1 MIPTRSFASLA
12 ARSSNARALRLWPA
26 GLHVARRRTDYGLM
40 RSRAGQRVWETT
52 TATPSSNL
60 DAEGKKQDL
69 SPFEEQES
77 GRFDVK
83 ANESIL
89 FFDNLFPI
97 KLSPLL
103 SRRTE
108 TDQQL
113 TDVLKRFN
121 SSSFGIMDPIQ
132 LVKRAIPDNLPIKVT
147 EILPR
152 LKDGGAFVKFEYDS
166 SLSVSEIEAKLLQK
180 LREEPVKP
188 WFNPFRRIR
197 ARLVRGVPWL
207 EDLHRYPSPLLMVE
221 FVPPEPGAA
230 AEELPEEVL
239 YSLFRRYGKI
249 ADIIPQPADSK
260 ITPRYA
266 RIGFPLLRDTI
277 MARNCLHGFVLN
289 EAQGGGKNGTKLR
302 LSYVKREKGHSIWN
316 WLTTHPRI
324 VIPIAAALIAG
335 VSVIIFDPI
344 RMFFIKVHV
353 QHSLRYT
360 DWRIYKWFKSRTGT
374 FSFYKKEEH
383 VEGLG
388 TIWKHR
394 KDLIEQLQSWL
405 DGSSDNFIVV
415 TGPRGSGKA
424 EMVMSQTLSGR
435 KNVVLI
441 DCKPIT
447 EASGEAG
454 TIKRLAAAV
463 GYRPVFSWANSISS
477 MIDLAVQGTTGVK
490 SGFSETLESQLNK
503 ILHTTAT
510 ALKNVA
516 LSERHKTDKDA
527 NLSEDAYL
535 EAHPEQR
542 PIIVVDNFLHKNE
555 DSSMV
560 YDMIAEWA
568 ATVVQ
573 NNVAHVVF
581 LTSNSAYSKSL
592 TKAMPDRVFRT
603 LSLGDL
609 DADVAKNF
617 VVTRVE
623 EDLKREARE
632 EEEGGVQGA
641 EGKKSSSKRANLAG
655 LDEGIK
661 VLGGRLTDL
670 EFLARRLK
678 AGQTPHEAVEEIVT
692 EDATDIVKM
701 YLLGRTADADRR
713 WSTEQAWHLIKAL
726 AESPTLRY
734 HQVLLSPTFASSLSS
749 YATNGEAAIESLAGV
764 ELITVE
770 THRGRPQ
777 TITAGK
783 PLHQA
788 AFGVLVKDRVLRAKM
803 DLAVLNEIA
812 KVEAKNIDT
821 VEKELQLL
829 GWLPRHTGESA
840 GRVMYLLSKLDLG
853 HRKIAQMEREMVGLK
868 KILNEEY

>member
-1 MIPTRSFASLA
+1 L
-12 ARSSNARALRLWPA
+12 N
-26 GLHVARRRTDYGLM
+26 
-40 RSRAGQRVWETT
+40 
-52 TATPSSNL
+52 
-60 DAEGKKQDL
+60 
-69 SPFEEQES
+69 
-77 GRFDVK
+77 
-83 ANESIL
+83 
-89 FFDNLFPI
+89 
-97 KLSPLL
+97 KL
-103 SRRTE
+103 
-108 TDQQL
+108 
-113 TDVLKRFN
+113 K
-121 SSSFGIMDPIQ
+121 
-132 LVKRAIPDNLPIKVT
+132 
-147 EILPR
+147 
-152 LKDGGAFVKFEYDS
+152 
-166 SLSVSEIEAKLLQK
+166 
-180 LREEPVKP
+180 EEPIKP
-188 WFNPFRRIR
+188 WFNPFRGIR
-197 ARLVRGVPWL
+197 ARTVRGVPWL
-207 EDLHRYPSPLLMVE
+207 EDLHRYPSQILMVE

-249 ADIIPQPADSK
+249 ADITPQPADSK

-266 RIGFPLLRDTI
+266 QITFPGLRDTI
-277 MARNCLHGFVLN
+277 MARNCLHGFVVS

-302 LSYVKREKGHSIWN
+302 LSYVQKEKAHSIWN

-324 VIPIAAALIAG
+324 VIPIVAALIAG
-335 VSVIIFDPI
+335 VSVVIFDPI
-344 RMFFIKVHV
+344 REFFIKVHV

-360 DWRIYKWFKSRTGT
+360 DWKIYKWFKSQTGT
-374 FSFYKKEEH
+374 FSFYRKEEH
-383 VEGLG
+383 IEGLG

-405 DGSSDNFIVV
+405 DGSSDTFIVV

-424 EMVMSQTLSGR
+424 EMVMTQTLKDR

-447 EASGEAG
+447 EANGEAG

-477 MIDLAVQGTTGVK
+477 MVDLAVQGTTGVK

-503 ILHTTAT
+503 ILHTTAS
-510 ALKNVA
+510 ALKAVA
-516 LSERHKTDKDA
+516 LSARHKSDKDA
-527 NLSEDAYL
+527 SLSEDAYL

-542 PIIVVDNFLHKNE
+542 PVIVVDNFLHKNE
-555 DSSMV
+555 ESSIV

-568 ATVVQ
+568 ATIVQ

-581 LTSNSAYSKSL
+581 LTSDSAYSKSL

-623 EDLKREARE
+623 EDLKREALE
-632 EEEGGVQGA
+632 EAEQGIDEE
-641 EGKKSSSKRANLAG
+641 KHSRRPNMAG

-678 AGQTPHEAVEEIVT
+678 AGQTPREAVEEIVT

-726 AESPTLRY
+726 ADNPTLRY
-734 HQVLLSPTFASSLSS
+734 HQVLLTPTFASSLTSF
-749 YATNGEAAIESLAGV
+749 ANDGEAALESLAGA
-764 ELITVE
+764 ELITVN

-788 AFGVLVKDRVLRAKM
+788 AFSVLVKDRVLRAKM
-803 DLAVLNEIA
+803 DLAVLTEMT

-829 GWLPRHTGESA
+829 GGLPRHTGESA
-840 GRVMYLLSKLDLG
+840 GRVMYLLNKLDAG
-853 HRKIAQMEREMVGLK
+853 QRKIAKMEYEMAGLK
-868 KILNEEY
+868 KILNEEF

>member
-1 MIPTRSFASLA
+1 MIPSRSLALLA
-12 ARSSNARALRLWPA
+12 ARSSSARALRSWPA
-26 GLHVARRRTDYGLM
+26 AAHVATRRTDYGLM
-40 RSRAGQRVWETT
+40 RWRAGQRIWETT
-52 TATPSSNL
+52 TAIPLGES
-60 DAEGKKQDL
+60 DAAEKKQDS
-69 SPFEEQES
+69 SPSEEQES

-83 ANESIL
+83 SNESIL
-89 FFDNLFPI
+89 FFDNLFPL
-97 KLSPLL
+97 KLTPLL
-103 SRRTE
+103 SRQAE

-113 TDVLKRFN
+113 TDLMKRFN
-121 SSSFGIMDPIQ
+121 SSSLGIMDPIQ
-132 LVKRAIPDNLPIKVT
+132 LVKRAIPENLPIKVT

-152 LKDGGAFVKFEYDS
+152 LKDGGAFVKFEYDA
-166 SLSVSEIEAKLLQK
+166 SLNVTEIEAKLLKK
-180 LREEPVKP
+180 LREEPIKP

-230 AEELPEEVL
+230 PEELPEEVL

-266 RIGFPLLRDTI
+266 QIGFPTLRDTI

-302 LSYVKREKGHSIWN
+302 LSYVKREKAHSIWN

-324 VIPIAAALIAG
+324 VIPIVAALIAG
-335 VSVIIFDPI
+335 VSVMIFDPI

-360 DWRIYKWFKSRTGT
+360 DWRIYKWFKSQAGS
-374 FSFYKKEEH
+374 FSFHKNEAH
-383 VEGLG
+383 IEGLG

-405 DGSSDNFIVV
+405 DGSSDTFIVV

-447 EASGEAG
+447 EANGEAG

-510 ALKNVA
+510 ALKHVA

-527 NLSEDAYL
+527 NISEDAYL

-555 DSSMV
+555 DSSIV

-573 NNVAHVVF
+573 NNIAHVVF
-581 LTSNSAYSKSL
+581 LTSDSAYSKSL

-617 VVTRVE
+617 VITRVE
-623 EDLKREARE
+623 EDLKREAQE
-632 EEEGGVQGA
+632 EEELG
-641 EGKKSSSKRANLAG
+641 EENKKPSTRPSLAG
-655 LDEGIK
+655 LDDGIK

-670 EFLARRLK
+670 EFLARRLR
-678 AGQTPHEAVEEIVT
+678 AGQTPQEAVEEIVT

-726 AESPTLRY
+726 SENPTLRY

-749 YATNGEAAIESLAGV
+749 YASNGEAAIESLAGA
-764 ELITVE
+764 ELITVT
-770 THRGRPQ
+770 THQGRPQ
-777 TITAGK
+777 TIIAGK

-788 AFGVLVKDRVLRAKM
+788 AFSVLVKDRVLRAKM
-803 DLAVLNEIA
+803 DLAVLTEMA

-829 GWLPRHTGESA
+829 GGLPRHTGESA
-840 GRVMYLLSKLDLG
+840 GRVMYLLGKLDAG
-853 HRKIAQMEREMVGLK
+853 QRKIAQLEREMGGLK
-868 KILNEEY
+868 KIMNEEF

>member
-1 MIPTRSFASLA
+1 MIPSRSLALLA
-12 ARSSNARALRLWPA
+12 ARSSGARALRSWPA
-26 GLHVARRRTDYGLM
+26 AAHVATRRTDYGLM
-40 RSRAGQRVWETT
+40 RWRAGQRIWETT
-52 TATPSSNL
+52 TAIPLSQG
-60 DAEGKKQDL
+60 DAAEEKQDS
-69 SPFEEQES
+69 SPSEEQES

-83 ANESIL
+83 SNESIL
-89 FFDNLFPI
+89 FFDNLFPL
-97 KLSPLL
+97 KLTPLL
-103 SRRTE
+103 SRQTE

-113 TDVLKRFN
+113 TDLMKRFN
-121 SSSFGIMDPIQ
+121 SSSLGIMDPIQ
-132 LVKRAIPDNLPIKVT
+132 LVKRAIPENLPIKVT

-152 LKDGGAFVKFEYDS
+152 LKDGGAFVKFEYDA
-166 SLSVSEIEAKLLQK
+166 SLNATEIEAKLLKK
-180 LREEPVKP
+180 LREEPIKP
-188 WFNPFRRIR
+188 WFNPFGRIR

-230 AEELPEEVL
+230 PEELPEEVL

-266 RIGFPLLRDTI
+266 QIGFPTLRDTI
-277 MARNCLHGFVLN
+277 MARNCLHGFVLS

-302 LSYVKREKGHSIWN
+302 LSYVKKEKAHNIWN
-316 WLTTHPRI
+316 WITTHPRI
-324 VIPIAAALIAG
+324 VIPILAALIAG
-335 VSVIIFDPI
+335 VSVMIFDPI

-360 DWRIYKWFKSRTGT
+360 DWRIYKWFRSQAGS
-374 FSFYKKEEH
+374 FSFHKKEEH
-383 VEGLG
+383 IEGLG

-405 DGSSDNFIVV
+405 DGSSDTFIVV

-447 EASGEAG
+447 EANGEAG

-510 ALKNVA
+510 ALKHVA

-527 NLSEDAYL
+527 NISEDAYL
-535 EAHPEQR
+535 EAHPDQR

-555 DSSMV
+555 DSSIV

-581 LTSNSAYSKSL
+581 LTSDSAYSKSL

-617 VVTRVE
+617 VITRVE
-623 EDLKREARE
+623 EDLKREAQE
-632 EEEGGVQGA
+632 EEELG
-641 EGKKSSSKRANLAG
+641 EENKKPSQRPSLAG
-655 LDEGIK
+655 LDDGIK

-670 EFLARRLK
+670 EFLARRLR
-678 AGQTPHEAVEEIVT
+678 AGQTPQEAVEEIVT

-726 AESPTLRY
+726 SENPTLRY

-749 YATNGEAAIESLAGV
+749 YATNGEAAIESLAGA
-764 ELITVE
+764 ELITVT

-803 DLAVLNEIA
+803 DLAVLNEMA
-812 KVEAKNIDT
+812 KVEAKNIDA

-829 GWLPRHTGESA
+829 GGLPRHTGESA
-840 GRVMYLLSKLDLG
+840 GRVMYLLDKLDAG
-853 HRKIAQMEREMVGLK
+853 QRKIAQQEREMGGLK
-868 KILNEEY
+868 KILSEEF

>member
-1 MIPTRSFASLA
+1 
-12 ARSSNARALRLWPA
+12 
-26 GLHVARRRTDYGLM
+26 
-40 RSRAGQRVWETT
+40 
-52 TATPSSNL
+52 
-60 DAEGKKQDL
+60 
-69 SPFEEQES
+69 
-77 GRFDVK
+77 
-83 ANESIL
+83 
-89 FFDNLFPI
+89 
-97 KLSPLL
+97 
-103 SRRTE
+103 
-108 TDQQL
+108 
-113 TDVLKRFN
+113 
-121 SSSFGIMDPIQ
+121 
-132 LVKRAIPDNLPIKVT
+132 
-147 EILPR
+147 
-152 LKDGGAFVKFEYDS
+152 
-166 SLSVSEIEAKLLQK
+166 
-180 LREEPVKP
+180 
-188 WFNPFRRIR
+188 
-197 ARLVRGVPWL
+197 
-207 EDLHRYPSPLLMVE
+207 MVE

-230 AEELPEEVL
+230 PEELPEEVL

-266 RIGFPLLRDTI
+266 QIGFPLLRDTI
-277 MARNCLHGFVLN
+277 MARNCLHGFILS

-302 LSYVKREKGHSIWN
+302 LSYVKREKAHSIWN
-316 WLTTHPRI
+316 WITSHPRI
-324 VIPIAAALIAG
+324 VIPIVAALIAG
-335 VSVIIFDPI
+335 VSVMIFDPI

-360 DWRIYKWFKSRTGT
+360 DWRIYKWFKSQTGT

-405 DGSSDNFIVV
+405 DGSSDTFIVV

-477 MIDLAVQGTTGVK
+477 MIDLAVQSTTGVK

-516 LSERHKTDKDA
+516 LSARDKRDKDA

-555 DSSMV
+555 ESSIV

-581 LTSNSAYSKSL
+581 LTSDSAYSKSL

-623 EDLKREARE
+623 EDLKREAQE
-632 EEEGGVQGA
+632 EAEEGGD
-641 EGKKSSSKRANLAG
+641 EEKKATKRPNLAG

-701 YLLGRTADADRR
+701 YLLGRTADADRK
-713 WSTEQAWHLIKAL
+713 WSIEQAWYLIKAL
-726 AESPTLRY
+726 ADNPTLRY
-734 HQVLLSPTFASSLSS
+734 HQVLLSPTFAYSLSAN
-749 YATNGEAAIESLAGV
+749 ATNGEAALESLAGA
-764 ELITVE
+764 ELITVT

-777 TITAGK
+777 AITAGK

-803 DLAVLNEIA
+803 DLAVLNEMA
-812 KVEAKNIDT
+812 KVEAKNIDG

-829 GWLPRHTGESA
+829 GGLPRHTGESA
-840 GRVMYLLSKLDLG
+840 GRVMYLLSKLDVG
-853 HRKIAQMEREMVGLK
+853 QRKIAQYERDMAGLK
-868 KILNEEY
+868 KILSDEY

>member
-1 MIPTRSFASLA
+1 MIPSRSLALLA
-12 ARSSNARALRLWPA
+12 ARSSSSRALRLWPF
-26 GLHVARRRTDYGLM
+26 GLHIVRRRTDYGGLM
-40 RSRAGQRVWETT
+40 LSCQAGQRAWETT
-52 TATPSSNL
+52 TAAPL
-60 DAEGKKQDL
+60 GGVDAEGAKQDL
-69 SPFEEQES
+69 SPSEEQES

-83 ANESIL
+83 PNESIL
-89 FFDNLFPI
+89 FFDNLFPLR
-97 KLSPLL
+97 LSPLL

-113 TDVLKRFN
+113 TDLLKRFN
-121 SSSFGIMDPIQ
+121 SSSLGIMDPIQ
-132 LVKRAIPDNLPIKVT
+132 LVKRAIPENLPIKVT

-152 LKDGGAFVKFEYDS
+152 LKDGGAFVKFEYDAGLDAS
-166 SLSVSEIEAKLLQK
+166 DIEAKLLQR

-207 EDLHRYPSPLLMVE
+207 EDLHRYPSPTLMVE

-249 ADIIPQPADSK
+249 ADIVSQPADSK

-266 RIGFPLLRDTI
+266 QIGFPLLRDTI
-277 MARNCLHGFVLN
+277 MARNCLHGFVLG

-316 WLTTHPRI
+316 WLTSHPRI
-324 VIPIAAALIAG
+324 VIPVVAALIAG
-335 VSVIIFDPI
+335 VSVMIFDPI
-344 RMFFIKVHV
+344 RMFFIKVNV

-394 KDLIEQLQSWL
+394 KDLIEQLRSWL
-405 DGSSDNFIVV
+405 DGSSDTFIVV

-424 EMVMSQTLSGR
+424 EMVMSQALGGR
-435 KNVVLI
+435 KNVLLI

-477 MIDLAVQGTTGVK
+477 MIDLAVQSTTGVK

-510 ALKNVA
+510 ALKRVA
-516 LSERHKTDKDA
+516 LSDRHKTDKDA
-527 NLSEDAYL
+527 GLSEDAYL

-542 PIIVVDNFLHKNE
+542 PIIVVDNFLHRNE
-555 DSSMV
+555 GSGIV
-560 YDMIAEWA
+560 YDMVAEWA

-581 LTSNSAYSKSL
+581 LTSDSAYSKSL

-623 EDLKREARE
+623 QDLKRETQE
-632 EEEGGVQGA
+632 EEADQGA
-641 EGKKSSSKRANLAG
+641 EGKKPSRWPNMAG

-734 HQVLLSPTFASSLSS
+734 HQVLLSPTFASSLS
-749 YATNGEAAIESLAGV
+749 ANAANGEAAIESLADA
-764 ELITVE
+764 ELITVK

-783 PLHQA
+783 ALHQA
-788 AFGVLVKDRVLRAKM
+788 AFGMLVRDRVLRAKM
-803 DLAVLNEIA
+803 DLAVLNEMA
-812 KVEAKNIDT
+812 KAEAKNIDA

-829 GWLPRHTGESA
+829 GGLPRHTGESA
-840 GRVMYLLSKLDLG
+840 GRVMYLLSKLDAG
-853 HRKIAQMEREMVGLK
+853 QVKIAQMEREMAGLK
-868 KILNEEY
+868 KILHDEY

>member
-1 MIPTRSFASLA
+1 MIPSQRLASLA
-12 ARSSNARALRLWPA
+12 ARSSGTRALRSWPA
-26 GLHVARRRTDYGLM
+26 TRLHVARRQADHGLM
-40 RSRAGQRVWETT
+40 RYRAGQRAWE
-52 TATPSSNL
+52 ATMSAPLN
-60 DAEGKKQDL
+60 DEAKKQDL
-69 SPFEEQES
+69 TPSEEQES

-83 ANESIL
+83 PNESIL

-97 KLSPLL
+97 RLSSLL
-103 SRRTE
+103 SRRVE
-108 TDQQL
+108 TDRHVSDL
-113 TDVLKRFN
+113 LKRFN
-121 SSSFGIMDPIQ
+121 SSSLGIMDPIQ
-132 LVKRAIPDNLPIKVT
+132 LVKRAIPKNLPIKVT

-152 LKDGGAFVKFEYDS
+152 LKDGGAFVKYEYDS
-166 SLSVSEIEAKLLQK
+166 SLSVSEIEAKLLNK
-180 LREEPVKP
+180 LKEEPIKP
-188 WFNPFRRIR
+188 WFNPFRGIR
-197 ARLVRGVPWL
+197 ARTVRGVPWL
-207 EDLHRYPSPLLMVE
+207 EDLHRYPSQMLMVE
-221 FVPPEPGAA
+221 FVPPEPGTA

-266 RIGFPLLRDTI
+266 QIGFPGMRDTI
-277 MARNCLHGFVLN
+277 MARNCLHGFVVS

-302 LSYVKREKGHSIWN
+302 LSYVQKEKAHSIWN

-324 VIPIAAALIAG
+324 VIPIVAALIAG
-335 VSVIIFDPI
+335 VSVVIFDPI
-344 RMFFIKVHV
+344 REFFITVHV

-360 DWRIYKWFKSRTGT
+360 DWRIYKWFKSQAGT
-374 FSFYKKEEH
+374 FSFYRKEEH
-383 VEGLG
+383 IEGLG

-405 DGSSDNFIVV
+405 DGSSDTFIVV

-424 EMVMSQTLSGR
+424 EMVMTQTLNDR

-441 DCKPIT
+441 DCKPIV
-447 EASGEAG
+447 EANGEAG

-503 ILHTTAT
+503 ILHTTAS
-510 ALKNVA
+510 ALKSVA
-516 LSERHKTDKDA
+516 LSSRHKSDKDVS
-527 NLSEDAYL
+527 LSEDAYL

-555 DSSMV
+555 ESSIV

-568 ATVVQ
+568 ATIVQ

-623 EDLKREARE
+623 EDLKREALE
-632 EEEGGVQGA
+632 EAEQGIN
-641 EGKKSSSKRANLAG
+641 EKQQSKRPNMAG

-661 VLGGRLTDL
+661 ALGGRLTDL

-678 AGQTPHEAVEEIVT
+678 AGQAPREAVEEIVT

-726 AESPTLRY
+726 ADNPTLRY
-734 HQVLLSPTFASSLSS
+734 HQVLLTPTFASSLTSF
-749 YATNGEAAIESLAGV
+749 ANDGEAAIESLAGA
-764 ELITVE
+764 ELITVN

-803 DLAVLNEIA
+803 DLAVLTEMS
-812 KVEAKNIDT
+812 KVEAKNIDA

-829 GWLPRHTGESA
+829 GGLPRHTGESA
-840 GRVMYLLSKLDLG
+840 GRVMYLLNKLDAG
-853 HRKIAQMEREMVGLK
+853 QRKIAKMDYEMAGLK
-868 KILNEEY
+868 KIMNEEF

>member
-1 MIPTRSFASLA
+1 
-12 ARSSNARALRLWPA
+12 
-26 GLHVARRRTDYGLM
+26 
-40 RSRAGQRVWETT
+40 
-52 TATPSSNL
+52 
-60 DAEGKKQDL
+60 
-69 SPFEEQES
+69 
-77 GRFDVK
+77 
-83 ANESIL
+83 
-89 FFDNLFPI
+89 
-97 KLSPLL
+97 
-103 SRRTE
+103 
-108 TDQQL
+108 
-113 TDVLKRFN
+113 
-121 SSSFGIMDPIQ
+121 
-132 LVKRAIPDNLPIKVT
+132 
-147 EILPR
+147 
-152 LKDGGAFVKFEYDS
+152 
-166 SLSVSEIEAKLLQK
+166 
-180 LREEPVKP
+180 
-188 WFNPFRRIR
+188 
-197 ARLVRGVPWL
+197 
-207 EDLHRYPSPLLMVE
+207 MVE

-230 AEELPEEVL
+230 AEELPEEIL

-266 RIGFPLLRDTI
+266 QIGFPGLRDTI
-277 MARNCLHGFVLN
+277 MARNCLHGFVVSS
-289 EAQGGGKNGTKLR
+289 AQGGGKNGTKLR
-302 LSYVKREKGHSIWN
+302 LSYVQKEKAHSIWN

-324 VIPIAAALIAG
+324 VIPIVAALIAG
-335 VSVIIFDPI
+335 VSVVIFDPI
-344 RMFFIKVHV
+344 REFFITVHV

-360 DWRIYKWFKSRTGT
+360 DWRIYKWFKSQADT
-374 FSFYKKEEH
+374 FSFYRKEEH
-383 VEGLG
+383 IEGLD

-405 DGSSDNFIVV
+405 DGSSDTFIVV

-424 EMVMSQTLSGR
+424 EMVMTQTLNDR

-441 DCKPIT
+441 DCKPIV
-447 EASGEAG
+447 EANGEAG

-463 GYRPVFSWANSISS
+463 GYRPVFSWANNMSS

-503 ILHTTAT
+503 ILHTTAS
-510 ALKNVA
+510 ALKTVA
-516 LSERHKTDKDA
+516 LSTRHKSDKDA
-527 NLSEDAYL
+527 SLSEDAYL

-555 DSSMV
+555 ESSIV
-560 YDMIAEWA
+560 YEMIAEWA
-568 ATVVQ
+568 ATIVQ

-581 LTSNSAYSKSL
+581 LTSDSAYSKSL

-609 DADVAKNF
+609 DADVARNF

-623 EDLKREARE
+623 EDLKREAAE
-632 EEEGGVQGA
+632 EAEQGLD
-641 EGKKSSSKRANLAG
+641 EKQQSKRPNMAG

-678 AGQTPHEAVEEIVT
+678 AGQTPRDAVEEIVT

-713 WSTEQAWHLIKAL
+713 WSTEQAWHLIKTL
-726 AESPTLRY
+726 ADNPTLRY
-734 HQVLLSPTFASSLSS
+734 HQVLLTPTFASSLTSF
-749 YATNGEAAIESLAGV
+749 ANDGEAALESLAGA
-764 ELITVE
+764 ELITVN
-770 THRGRPQ
+770 THQGRPQ

-803 DLAVLNEIA
+803 DLAVLTEMS
-812 KVEAKNIDT
+812 KVEAKNIDA

-829 GWLPRHTGESA
+829 GGLPRHTGESA
-840 GRVMYLLSKLDLG
+840 GRVMYLLNKLDAG
-853 HRKIAQMEREMVGLK
+853 QRKIAKMDYEMAGLK
-868 KILNEEY
+868 KIMNEEF

>member
-1 MIPTRSFASLA
+1 
-12 ARSSNARALRLWPA
+12 
-26 GLHVARRRTDYGLM
+26 
-40 RSRAGQRVWETT
+40 
-52 TATPSSNL
+52 
-60 DAEGKKQDL
+60 
-69 SPFEEQES
+69 
-77 GRFDVK
+77 
-83 ANESIL
+83 
-89 FFDNLFPI
+89 
-97 KLSPLL
+97 
-103 SRRTE
+103 
-108 TDQQL
+108 
-113 TDVLKRFN
+113 
-121 SSSFGIMDPIQ
+121 
-132 LVKRAIPDNLPIKVT
+132 
-147 EILPR
+147 
-152 LKDGGAFVKFEYDS
+152 
-166 SLSVSEIEAKLLQK
+166 
-180 LREEPVKP
+180 
-188 WFNPFRRIR
+188 
-197 ARLVRGVPWL
+197 
-207 EDLHRYPSPLLMVE
+207 MVE

-230 AEELPEEVL
+230 AEELPEEIL

-266 RIGFPLLRDTI
+266 QIGFPGLRDTI
-277 MARNCLHGFVLN
+277 MARNCLHGFVVSS
-289 EAQGGGKNGTKLR
+289 AQGGGKNGTKLR
-302 LSYVKREKGHSIWN
+302 LSYVQKEKAHSIWN

-324 VIPIAAALIAG
+324 VIPIVAALIAG
-335 VSVIIFDPI
+335 VSVVIFDPI
-344 RMFFIKVHV
+344 REFFITVHV

-360 DWRIYKWFKSRTGT
+360 DWRIYKWFKSQADT
-374 FSFYKKEEH
+374 FSFYRKEEH
-383 VEGLG
+383 IEGLG

-405 DGSSDNFIVV
+405 DGSSDTFIVV

-424 EMVMSQTLSGR
+424 EMVMTQTLNDR

-441 DCKPIT
+441 DCKPIV
-447 EASGEAG
+447 EANGEAG

-463 GYRPVFSWANSISS
+463 GYRPVFSWANNMSS

-503 ILHTTAT
+503 ILHTTAS
-510 ALKNVA
+510 ALKTVA
-516 LSERHKTDKDA
+516 LSTRHKSDKDA
-527 NLSEDAYL
+527 SLSEDAYL

-555 DSSMV
+555 ESSIV
-560 YDMIAEWA
+560 YEMIAEWA
-568 ATVVQ
+568 ATIVQ

-581 LTSNSAYSKSL
+581 LTSDSAYSKSL

-609 DADVAKNF
+609 DADVARNF

-623 EDLKREARE
+623 EDLKREAAE
-632 EEEGGVQGA
+632 EAEQGLD
-641 EGKKSSSKRANLAG
+641 EKQQSKRPNMAG

-678 AGQTPHEAVEEIVT
+678 AGQTPRDAVEEIVT

-713 WSTEQAWHLIKAL
+713 WSTEQAWHLIKTL
-726 AESPTLRY
+726 ADNPTLRY
-734 HQVLLSPTFASSLSS
+734 HQVLLTPTFASSLTSF
-749 YATNGEAAIESLAGV
+749 ANDGEAALESLAGA
-764 ELITVE
+764 ELITVN
-770 THRGRPQ
+770 THQGRPQ

-803 DLAVLNEIA
+803 DLAVLTEMS
-812 KVEAKNIDT
+812 KVEAKNIDA

-829 GWLPRHTGESA
+829 GGLPRHTGESA
-840 GRVMYLLSKLDLG
+840 GRVMYLLNKLDAG
-853 HRKIAQMEREMVGLK
+853 QRKIAKMDYEMAGLK
-868 KILNEEY
+868 KIMNEEF

>member
-1 MIPTRSFASLA
+1 M
-12 ARSSNARALRLWPA
+12 
-26 GLHVARRRTDYGLM
+26 
-40 RSRAGQRVWETT
+40 
-52 TATPSSNL
+52 
-60 DAEGKKQDL
+60 
-69 SPFEEQES
+69 
-77 GRFDVK
+77 
-83 ANESIL
+83 
-89 FFDNLFPI
+89 
-97 KLSPLL
+97 
-103 SRRTE
+103 
-108 TDQQL
+108 
-113 TDVLKRFN
+113 
-121 SSSFGIMDPIQ
+121 
-132 LVKRAIPDNLPIKVT
+132 
-147 EILPR
+147 
-152 LKDGGAFVKFEYDS
+152 
-166 SLSVSEIEAKLLQK
+166 
-180 LREEPVKP
+180 
-188 WFNPFRRIR
+188 
-197 ARLVRGVPWL
+197 
-207 EDLHRYPSPLLMVE
+207 LMVE
-221 FVPPEPGAA
+221 FVPPEPGTA

-266 RIGFPLLRDTI
+266 QIGFPGMRDTI
-277 MARNCLHGFVLN
+277 MARNCLHGFVVS

-302 LSYVKREKGHSIWN
+302 LSYVQKEKAHSIWN

-324 VIPIAAALIAG
+324 VIPIVAALIAG
-335 VSVIIFDPI
+335 VSVVIFDPI
-344 RMFFIKVHV
+344 REFFITVHV

-360 DWRIYKWFKSRTGT
+360 DWRIYKWFKSQAGT
-374 FSFYKKEEH
+374 FSFYRKEEH
-383 VEGLG
+383 IEGLG

-405 DGSSDNFIVV
+405 DGSSDTFIVV

-424 EMVMSQTLSGR
+424 EMVMTQTLNDR

-441 DCKPIT
+441 DCKPIV
-447 EASGEAG
+447 EANGEAG

-503 ILHTTAT
+503 ILHTTAS
-510 ALKNVA
+510 ALKSVA
-516 LSERHKTDKDA
+516 LSSRHKSDKDVS
-527 NLSEDAYL
+527 LSEDAYL

-555 DSSMV
+555 ESSIV

-568 ATVVQ
+568 ATIVQ

-623 EDLKREARE
+623 EDLKREALE
-632 EEEGGVQGA
+632 EAEQGIN
-641 EGKKSSSKRANLAG
+641 EKQQSKRPNMAG

-661 VLGGRLTDL
+661 ALGGRLTDL

-678 AGQTPHEAVEEIVT
+678 AGQAPREAVEEIVT

-726 AESPTLRY
+726 ADNPTLRY
-734 HQVLLSPTFASSLSS
+734 HQVLLTPTFASSLTSF
-749 YATNGEAAIESLAGV
+749 ANDGEAAIESLAGA
-764 ELITVE
+764 ELITVN

-803 DLAVLNEIA
+803 DLAVLTEMS
-812 KVEAKNIDT
+812 KVEAKNIDA

-829 GWLPRHTGESA
+829 GGLPRHTGESA
-840 GRVMYLLSKLDLG
+840 GRVMYLLNKLDAG
-853 HRKIAQMEREMVGLK
+853 QRKIAKMDYEMAGLK
-868 KILNEEY
+868 KIMNEEF

>member
-1 MIPTRSFASLA
+1 MIPSQRLASLA
-12 ARSSNARALRLWPA
+12 ARSSGTRALRSWPA
-26 GLHVARRRTDYGLM
+26 TRLHVARRQADHGLM
-40 RSRAGQRVWETT
+40 RYRAGQRAWE
-52 TATPSSNL
+52 ATMAAPLN
-60 DAEGKKQDL
+60 DEAEKQDL
-69 SPFEEQES
+69 TPSEEQES

-83 ANESIL
+83 PNESIL

-97 KLSPLL
+97 RLSSLL
-103 SRRTE
+103 SRRVE
-108 TDQQL
+108 TDRHL
-113 TDVLKRFN
+113 SDLLKRFN
-121 SSSFGIMDPIQ
+121 SSSLGIMDPIQ
-132 LVKRAIPDNLPIKVT
+132 LVKRAIPKNLPIKVT

-166 SLSVSEIEAKLLQK
+166 SLNVSEIEAKLLKK
-180 LREEPVKP
+180 LKEEPIKP
-188 WFNPFRRIR
+188 WFNPFRGIR
-197 ARLVRGVPWL
+197 ARTVRGVPWL
-207 EDLHRYPSPLLMVE
+207 EDLHRYPSQMLMVE

-230 AEELPEEVL
+230 AEELPEEIL

-266 RIGFPLLRDTI
+266 QIGFPGMRDTI
-277 MARNCLHGFVLN
+277 MARNCLHGFVVSS
-289 EAQGGGKNGTKLR
+289 AQGGGKNGTKLR
-302 LSYVKREKGHSIWN
+302 LSYVQKEKAHSIWN

-324 VIPIAAALIAG
+324 VIPIVAALIAG
-335 VSVIIFDPI
+335 VSVVIFDPI
-344 RMFFIKVHV
+344 REFFITVHV

-360 DWRIYKWFKSRTGT
+360 DWRIYKWFKSQADT
-374 FSFYKKEEH
+374 FSFYRKEEH
-383 VEGLG
+383 IEGLG

-405 DGSSDNFIVV
+405 DGSSDTFIVV

-424 EMVMSQTLSGR
+424 EMVMTQTLNDR

-441 DCKPIT
+441 DCKPIV
-447 EASGEAG
+447 EANGEAG

-463 GYRPVFSWANSISS
+463 GYRPVFSWANNMSS

-503 ILHTTAT
+503 ILHTTAS
-510 ALKNVA
+510 ALKSVA
-516 LSERHKTDKDA
+516 LSTRHKSDKDA
-527 NLSEDAYL
+527 SLSEDAYL

-555 DSSMV
+555 ESSIV

-568 ATVVQ
+568 ATIVQ

-581 LTSNSAYSKSL
+581 LTSDSAYSKSL

-609 DADVAKNF
+609 DADVARNF

-623 EDLKREARE
+623 EDLKREALE
-632 EEEGGVQGA
+632 EAQQGLD
-641 EGKKSSSKRANLAG
+641 EKQQSKRPNMAG

-678 AGQTPHEAVEEIVT
+678 AGQTPRDAVEEIVT

-726 AESPTLRY
+726 ADNPTLRY
-734 HQVLLSPTFASSLSS
+734 HQVLLTPTFASSLTSF
-749 YATNGEAAIESLAGV
+749 ANDGEAALESLAGA
-764 ELITVE
+764 ELITVN
-770 THRGRPQ
+770 THQGRPQ

-803 DLAVLNEIA
+803 DLAVLTEMS
-812 KVEAKNIDT
+812 KVEAKNIDA

-829 GWLPRHTGESA
+829 GGLPRHTGESA
-840 GRVMYLLSKLDLG
+840 GRVMYLLNKLDAG
-853 HRKIAQMEREMVGLK
+853 QRKIAKMDYEMAGLK
-868 KILNEEY
+868 KIMNEEF

>member
-1 MIPTRSFASLA
+1 
-12 ARSSNARALRLWPA
+12 
-26 GLHVARRRTDYGLM
+26 
-40 RSRAGQRVWETT
+40 
-52 TATPSSNL
+52 
-60 DAEGKKQDL
+60 
-69 SPFEEQES
+69 
-77 GRFDVK
+77 
-83 ANESIL
+83 
-89 FFDNLFPI
+89 
-97 KLSPLL
+97 
-103 SRRTE
+103 
-108 TDQQL
+108 
-113 TDVLKRFN
+113 
-121 SSSFGIMDPIQ
+121 
-132 LVKRAIPDNLPIKVT
+132 
-147 EILPR
+147 
-152 LKDGGAFVKFEYDS
+152 
-166 SLSVSEIEAKLLQK
+166 
-180 LREEPVKP
+180 
-188 WFNPFRRIR
+188 
-197 ARLVRGVPWL
+197 
-207 EDLHRYPSPLLMVE
+207 MVE
-221 FVPPEPGAA
+221 FVPPEPGTA

-266 RIGFPLLRDTI
+266 QIGFPGMRDTI
-277 MARNCLHGFVLN
+277 MARNCLHGFVVS

-302 LSYVKREKGHSIWN
+302 LSYVQKEKAHSIWN

-324 VIPIAAALIAG
+324 VIPIVAALIAG
-335 VSVIIFDPI
+335 VSVVIFDPI
-344 RMFFIKVHV
+344 REFFITVHV

-360 DWRIYKWFKSRTGT
+360 DWRIYKWFKSQAGT
-374 FSFYKKEEH
+374 FSFYRKEEH
-383 VEGLG
+383 IEGLG

-405 DGSSDNFIVV
+405 DGSSDTFIVV

-424 EMVMSQTLSGR
+424 EMVMTQTLNDR

-441 DCKPIT
+441 DCKPIV
-447 EASGEAG
+447 EANGEAG

-503 ILHTTAT
+503 ILHTTAS
-510 ALKNVA
+510 ALKSVA
-516 LSERHKTDKDA
+516 LSSRHKSDKDVS
-527 NLSEDAYL
+527 LSEDAYL

-555 DSSMV
+555 ESSIV

-568 ATVVQ
+568 ATIVQ

-623 EDLKREARE
+623 EDLKREALE
-632 EEEGGVQGA
+632 EAEQGIN
-641 EGKKSSSKRANLAG
+641 EKQQSKRPNMAG

-661 VLGGRLTDL
+661 ALGGRLTDL

-678 AGQTPHEAVEEIVT
+678 AGQAPREAVEEIVT

-726 AESPTLRY
+726 ADNPTLRY
-734 HQVLLSPTFASSLSS
+734 HQVLLTPTFASSLTSF
-749 YATNGEAAIESLAGV
+749 ANDGEAAIESLAGA
-764 ELITVE
+764 ELITVN

-803 DLAVLNEIA
+803 DLAVLTEMS
-812 KVEAKNIDT
+812 KVEAKNIDA

-829 GWLPRHTGESA
+829 GGLPRHTGESA
-840 GRVMYLLSKLDLG
+840 GRVMYLLNKLDAG
-853 HRKIAQMEREMVGLK
+853 QRKIAKMDYEMAGLK
-868 KILNEEY
+868 KIMNEEF

>member
-1 MIPTRSFASLA
+1 MIPSRSLALLA
-12 ARSSNARALRLWPA
+12 ARSGGSRALRLWPGVGRA
-26 GLHVARRRTDYGLM
+26 TATRRSDYGLM
-40 RSRAGQRVWETT
+40 RYRAGQRIWETT
-52 TATPSSNL
+52 SAIPLSDGDL
-60 DAEGKKQDL
+60 EGKQKDL
-69 SPFEEQES
+69 SPAEEQES

-89 FFDNLFPI
+89 FFDNLFPL
-97 KLSPLL
+97 KLTPVLSLL

-113 TDVLKRFN
+113 TDLLQRFN
-121 SSSFGIMDPIQ
+121 SSSLGIMDPIQ
-132 LVKRAIPDNLPIKVT
+132 LVKRAIPGNLPIKVT
-147 EILPR
+147 EIMPR
-152 LKDGGAFVKFEYDS
+152 LKDGGAFVKFEYDP
-166 SLSVSEIEAKLLQK
+166 SLSASEIEAKLLKK
-180 LREEPVKP
+180 LREEPIKP
-188 WFNPFRRIR
+188 WFNPFGRIR

-207 EDLHRYPSPLLMVE
+207 EDLHRYPSTLLMVE
-221 FVPPEPGAA
+221 FVPPEPGASA
-230 AEELPEEVL
+230 AELPEEVL

-260 ITPRYA
+260 VTPRYA
-266 RIGFPLLRDTI
+266 QIGFPVLRDAI
-277 MARNCLHGFVLN
+277 MARNCLHGFVLG
-289 EAQGGGKNGTKLR
+289 EAQGGGKTGTKLR

-316 WLTTHPRI
+316 WITSHPRI
-324 VIPIAAALIAG
+324 VIPIVAALIAG
-335 VSVIIFDPI
+335 VSVVIFDPI
-344 RMFFIKVHV
+344 RLFFIKMHV

-360 DWRIYKWFKSRTGT
+360 DWRIYKWFKSQTGS
-374 FSFYKKEEH
+374 FSFHKTQEH
-383 VEGLG
+383 IEGLG

-405 DGSSDNFIVV
+405 DGSSDTFIVV

-424 EMVMSQTLSGR
+424 EMVMSQALSGR
-435 KNVVLI
+435 KNVLLI

-447 EASGEAG
+447 EANGEAL
-454 TIKRLAAAV
+454 TIRRLATAV

-477 MIDLAVQGTTGVK
+477 MVDLAIQGTTGVK

-510 ALKNVA
+510 ALKTVA
-516 LSERHKTDKDA
+516 LSERSKADKDA

-535 EAHPEQR
+535 EAHPERR
-542 PIIVVDNFLHKNE
+542 PVIVVDNFLHKSE
-555 DSSMV
+555 DSSIV
-560 YDMIAEWA
+560 YDMIANWA
-568 ATVVQ
+568 ASIVQ

-581 LTSNSAYSKSL
+581 LTSDSAYSKSL

-609 DADVAKNF
+609 DADIAKNF
-617 VVTRVE
+617 VITRLE
-623 EDLKREARE
+623 EDWKREAQE
-632 EEEGGVQGA
+632 EA
-641 EGKKSSSKRANLAG
+641 EQSDENKKPIPRPNLAG

-670 EFLARRLK
+670 EFLARRLR
-678 AGQTPHEAVEEIVT
+678 AGQTPREAVEEIVS

-701 YLLGRTADADRR
+701 YLLGRTADADRK

-726 AESPTLRY
+726 SQSPTLRY

-749 YATNGEAAIESLAGV
+749 NATNGEAALESLAGA
-764 ELITVE
+764 ELITVG
-770 THRGRPQ
+770 THQGRPQ

-803 DLAVLNEIA
+803 DLAVLNEMA
-812 KVEAKNIDT
+812 KVEAKNIDA

-829 GWLPRHTGESA
+829 GGLPRHTGESA
-840 GRVMYLLSKLDLG
+840 GRVMYLLGKLDAG
-853 HRKIAQMEREMVGLK
+853 QRKIAQLEREMGGLK
-868 KILNEEY
+868 KILNEEF

>member
-1 MIPTRSFASLA
+1 MIPSQRLASLA
-12 ARSSNARALRLWPA
+12 ARSSGTRALRSWPA
-26 GLHVARRRTDYGLM
+26 LRLHVARRQADHGLM
-40 RSRAGQRVWETT
+40 RYRAGQRAWE
-52 TATPSSNL
+52 ATMSAPL
-60 DAEGKKQDL
+60 DDEAKKQDL
-69 SPFEEQES
+69 TLSEEQES

-83 ANESIL
+83 PNESIL

-97 KLSPLL
+97 RLSSLL
-103 SRRTE
+103 SRQVE
-108 TDQQL
+108 TDRHL
-113 TDVLKRFN
+113 SDLLKRFN
-121 SSSFGIMDPIQ
+121 SSSLGIMDPIQ
-132 LVKRAIPDNLPIKVT
+132 LVKRAIPKNLPIKVT

-166 SLSVSEIEAKLLQK
+166 SLSVSEIEAKLLNK
-180 LREEPVKP
+180 LKEEPIKP
-188 WFNPFRRIR
+188 WFNPFRGIR
-197 ARLVRGVPWL
+197 ARTVRGVPWL
-207 EDLHRYPSPLLMVE
+207 EDLHRYPSQMLMVE

-266 RIGFPLLRDTI
+266 QIGFPGLRDTI
-277 MARNCLHGFVLN
+277 MARNCLHGFVVS

-302 LSYVKREKGHSIWN
+302 LSYVQKEKAHSIWN

-324 VIPIAAALIAG
+324 VIPIVAALIAG
-335 VSVIIFDPI
+335 VSVVIFDPI
-344 RMFFIKVHV
+344 REFFITVHV

-360 DWRIYKWFKSRTGT
+360 DWRIYKWFKSQADT
-374 FSFYKKEEH
+374 FSFYRKEEH
-383 VEGLG
+383 IEGLG

-394 KDLIEQLQSWL
+394 KDLIDQLRSWL
-405 DGSSDNFIVV
+405 DGSSDTFIVV

-424 EMVMSQTLSGR
+424 EMVMTQTLNDR

-441 DCKPIT
+441 DCKPIV
-447 EASGEAG
+447 EANGEAG
-454 TIKRLAAAV
+454 TIKRLAVAV

-503 ILHTTAT
+503 ILHTTAS
-510 ALKNVA
+510 ALKSVA
-516 LSERHKTDKDA
+516 LSTRHKSDKDA
-527 NLSEDAYL
+527 SLSEDAYL

-555 DSSMV
+555 ESSIV

-568 ATVVQ
+568 ATIVQ

-581 LTSNSAYSKSL
+581 LTSDSAYSKSL

-623 EDLKREARE
+623 EDLKREALE
-632 EEEGGVQGA
+632 EAEQGLD
-641 EGKKSSSKRANLAG
+641 EKQQSKRPNLAG

-678 AGQTPHEAVEEIVT
+678 AGQTPREAVEEIVT

-726 AESPTLRY
+726 ADNPTLRY
-734 HQVLLSPTFASSLSS
+734 HQVLLTSTFASSLTSF
-749 YATNGEAAIESLAGV
+749 ANDGEAALESLAGA
-764 ELITVE
+764 ELITVN
-770 THRGRPQ
+770 THQGRPQ

-803 DLAVLNEIA
+803 DLAVLTEMS
-812 KVEAKNIDT
+812 KVEAKNIDA

-829 GWLPRHTGESA
+829 GGLPRHTGESA
-840 GRVMYLLSKLDLG
+840 GRVMYLLSKLDVG
-853 HRKIAQMEREMVGLK
+853 QRKIAKMDYEMAGLK
-868 KILNEEY
+868 KILNGEF

>member
-1 MIPTRSFASLA
+1 
-12 ARSSNARALRLWPA
+12 
-26 GLHVARRRTDYGLM
+26 
-40 RSRAGQRVWETT
+40 
-52 TATPSSNL
+52 
-60 DAEGKKQDL
+60 
-69 SPFEEQES
+69 
-77 GRFDVK
+77 
-83 ANESIL
+83 
-89 FFDNLFPI
+89 
-97 KLSPLL
+97 
-103 SRRTE
+103 
-108 TDQQL
+108 
-113 TDVLKRFN
+113 
-121 SSSFGIMDPIQ
+121 
-132 LVKRAIPDNLPIKVT
+132 
-147 EILPR
+147 
-152 LKDGGAFVKFEYDS
+152 
-166 SLSVSEIEAKLLQK
+166 
-180 LREEPVKP
+180 
-188 WFNPFRRIR
+188 
-197 ARLVRGVPWL
+197 
-207 EDLHRYPSPLLMVE
+207 MVE
-221 FVPPEPGAA
+221 FVPPEPGTA

-266 RIGFPLLRDTI
+266 QIGFPGMRDTI
-277 MARNCLHGFVLN
+277 MARNCLHGFVVN

-302 LSYVKREKGHSIWN
+302 LSYVQKEKAHSIWN

-324 VIPIAAALIAG
+324 VIPIVAALIAG
-335 VSVIIFDPI
+335 VSVVIFDPI
-344 RMFFIKVHV
+344 REFFITVHV

-360 DWRIYKWFKSRTGT
+360 DWRIYKWFKSQAGT
-374 FSFYKKEEH
+374 FSFYRKEEH
-383 VEGLG
+383 IEGLG

-405 DGSSDNFIVV
+405 DGSSDTFIVV

-424 EMVMSQTLSGR
+424 EMVMTQTLNDR

-441 DCKPIT
+441 DCKPIV
-447 EASGEAG
+447 EANGEAG

-503 ILHTTAT
+503 ILHTTAS
-510 ALKNVA
+510 ALKSVA
-516 LSERHKTDKDA
+516 LSSRHKSDKDVS
-527 NLSEDAYL
+527 LSEDAYL

-555 DSSMV
+555 ESSIV

-568 ATVVQ
+568 ATIVQ

-623 EDLKREARE
+623 EDLKREALE
-632 EEEGGVQGA
+632 EAEQGIN
-641 EGKKSSSKRANLAG
+641 EKQQSKRPNMAG

-661 VLGGRLTDL
+661 ALGGRLTDL

-678 AGQTPHEAVEEIVT
+678 AGQAPREAVEEIVT

-726 AESPTLRY
+726 ADNPTLRY
-734 HQVLLSPTFASSLSS
+734 HQVLLTPTFASSLTSF
-749 YATNGEAAIESLAGV
+749 ANDGEAAIESLAGA
-764 ELITVE
+764 ELITVN

-803 DLAVLNEIA
+803 DLAVLTEMS
-812 KVEAKNIDT
+812 KVEAKNIDA

-829 GWLPRHTGESA
+829 GGLPRHTGESA
-840 GRVMYLLSKLDLG
+840 GRVMYLLNKLDAG
-853 HRKIAQMEREMVGLK
+853 QRKIAKMDYEMAGLK
-868 KILNEEY
+868 KIMNEEF